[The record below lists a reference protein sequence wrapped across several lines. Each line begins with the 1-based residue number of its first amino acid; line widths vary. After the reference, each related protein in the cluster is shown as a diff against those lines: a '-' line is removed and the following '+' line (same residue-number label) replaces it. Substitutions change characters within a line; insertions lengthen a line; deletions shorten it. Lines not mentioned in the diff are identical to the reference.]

1 VVTFVLILTLGSLA
15 AGAGIGGGGLFVP
28 IYAILL
34 DVGAKP
40 AVPLSKCT
48 ILGAAIGNFVSIGF
62 GKHPNAD
69 RPLIDYE
76 TSTFMQAGELM
87 GVTFGVLL
95 NLLLP
100 EIVIMVFLAM
110 LLSYNSIRTLRK
122 GRDKYR
128 KESLAFELEERREGS
143 DSTADL
149 HGSTDD
155 LVGLGGG
162 RSVELA
168 LHPGKVKAKKGQL
181 NFKCFDDTL
190 QCEKGVRFTWRSTFI
205 SCGCTHLFTP
215 PHTSIHKT
223 TDPRT
228 PN

>member
-1 VVTFVLILTLGSLA
+1 M
-15 AGAGIGGGGLFVP
+15 P

-100 EIVIMVFLAM
+100 F
-110 LLSYNSIRTLRK
+110 
-122 GRDKYR
+122 
-128 KESLAFELEERREGS
+128 S
-143 DSTADL
+143 DFCFWPNY
-149 HGSTDD
+149 
-155 LVGLGGG
+155 LVVGG
-162 RSVELA
+162 
-168 LHPGKVKAKKGQL
+168 
-181 NFKCFDDTL
+181 T
-190 QCEKGVRFTWRSTFI
+190 
-205 SCGCTHLFTP
+205 GCMTQ
-215 PHTSIHKT
+215 
-223 TDPRT
+223 
-228 PN
+228 